1 MNIFMIGNGFD
12 LYHDLPTK
20 YENFLHTMEYI
31 INNKDKNLD
40 VFPIGM
46 IFDSI
51 SIDKKDAF
59 IEKSYKK
66 YKDIYNNIHFEKQDY
81 DAIVRL
87 SNNMWLHYFIKSFN
101 KDLGW
106 IDFEKEIAFV
116 INNFESFLD
125 KTSVSYNNAKVLEN
139 FDYFFELFNV
149 IGPMNFSSNNITI
162 INKYIDKSPYNLNDY
177 KPDREKISDELFNF
191 LKGLML
197 LLKLYLKYFVEK
209 PLKLA
214 NENKIVNKNN
224 AFKKADCVVSF
235 NYTNTYEELYQYD
248 RNNIFHIHGMI
259 SDKIVLGI
267 NPDNN
272 DELFDYQGANTT
284 FIKFKKY
291 YQRIVNKTDNKYR
304 DFICDFEEMNYDGY
318 LNVVVCGHS
327 LDRTDEDIIKELFDI
342 ADKVIITYH
351 DEAAIGQYIT
361 NLISIYGKK
370 EFDILRNRTSLDF
383 ISYDELQ
390 NCFPDDYC

>member
-1 MNIFMIGNGFD
+1 MIGNGFD
-12 LYHDLPTK
+12 LYHGLPTK
-20 YENFLHTMEYI
+20 YKNFLHTMEYI

-40 VFPIGM
+40 KFPIGI
-46 IFDSI
+46 IFYSI
-51 SIDKKDAF
+51 SLKKTDTF

-66 YKDIYNNIHFEKQDY
+66 YKDIYNNINFEKQDY
-81 DAIVRL
+81 NKIIRS
-87 SNNMWLHYFIKSFN
+87 SNNMWLKYFINSFN

-116 INNFESFLD
+116 INNFESFLVD
-125 KTSVSYNNAKVLEN
+125 ASVSYNNAKVLKN
-139 FDYFFELFNV
+139 FDYFFELINV
-149 IGPMNFSSNNITI
+149 RPMYFSSDNIRI
-162 INKYIDKSPYNLNDY
+162 FDKYIDNSPYNSNDY
-177 KPDREKISDELFNF
+177 KPDREKISDELFNS
-191 LKGLML
+191 LKELML

-214 NENKIVNKNN
+214 NKKEIVNKNI
-224 AFKKADCVVSF
+224 AFEKANYVVNF
-235 NYTNTYEELYQYD
+235 NYTDTYEELYQYD
-248 RNNIFHIHGMI
+248 KNNIFHIHGI
-259 SDKIVLGI
+259 SSNKIVLGI

-304 DFICDFEEMNYDGY
+304 SFICNLKEKNYDGY
-318 LNVVVCGHS
+318 LNVIVCGHS
-327 LDRTDEDIIKELFDI
+327 LDRTDEDVIKELFSM
-342 ADKVIITYH
+342 ADKLIITYH
-351 DEAAIGQYIT
+351 DESAIGQYIT

-383 ISYDELQ
+383 TSYDELP
-390 NCFPDDYC
+390 NCFPDYC

>member
-1 MNIFMIGNGFD
+1 MIGNGFD

-31 INNKDKNLD
+31 INNEDKNLD

-66 YKDIYNNIHFEKQDY
+66 YKHVYDNIHFEKQDY

-116 INNFESFLD
+116 INNFESFFD
-125 KTSVSYNNAKVLEN
+125 KASVSYNNAKVLEN
-139 FDYFFELFNV
+139 FNYFFKFINV
-149 IGPMNFSSNNITI
+149 KPMCFSSDNIRLLD
-162 INKYIDKSPYNLNDY
+162 KYIDKSPYNLNDY

-209 PLKLA
+209 TLKLA

-235 NYTNTYEELYQYD
+235 NYTNTYEELYQYN
-248 RNNIFHIHGMI
+248 RNNIFHIHGML

-304 DFICDFEEMNYDGY
+304 NFICDFEEMNYDGY
-318 LNVVVCGHS
+318 LNVIVCGHS

-351 DEAAIGQYIT
+351 DETAIGQYIT

-383 ISYDELQ
+383 ISYDDLQ
-390 NCFPDDYC
+390 NSFPDYDYC